1 MVPSIEG
8 KKAEREAVLEA
19 AKLMAVAARTAPK
32 TAGVDDVVSLI
43 VYGSEKNVI
52 AEKME
57 EIAAES
63 KA

>member
-8 KKAEREAVLEA
+8 KKAEKEAVLQA

-32 TAGVDDVVSLI
+32 TAGVDDVESLI
-43 VYGSEKNVI
+43 VYGSEKNAI
-52 AEKME
+52 AKKNGRDCSR
-57 EIAAES
+57 S